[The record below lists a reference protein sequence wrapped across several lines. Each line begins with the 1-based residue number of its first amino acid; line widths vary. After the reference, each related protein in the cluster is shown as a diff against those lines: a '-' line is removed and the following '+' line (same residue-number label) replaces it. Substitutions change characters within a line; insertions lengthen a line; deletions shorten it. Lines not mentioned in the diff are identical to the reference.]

1 MIHWLYPGN
10 MVTNCRQVTSLF
22 VDAETGSKD
31 KGGYGMEFTVLIVYM
46 IIANVLH
53 TLMGVIPVSDPMWRV
68 GLSLYSQIG
77 ANILCIYIFRKY
89 LYHKNG
95 LRLISKKGLKCC
107 VWATV
112 IGIGV
117 CLGHRIFLLLFIG
130 FVEQSLMDIGEVVI
144 TNQVMILAT
153 VPGILYEA
161 LLGPVTEELVLRGI
175 IFPVARQKRGNLYAI
190 IISSIFFALIHM
202 NGIQLITGLFMG
214 VIIGYAIVLT
224 DNVYIGIIIHAVN
237 NSFSLFN
244 AGVLNDK
251 VWSMYS
257 DGGFIQ
263 IVVGI
268 IILIIGILMLRWEM
282 GRGKRYG

>member
-1 MIHWLYPGN
+1 
-10 MVTNCRQVTSLF
+10 MVINCRQVTSLF
-22 VDAETGSKD
+22 VDAETGAKD
-31 KGGYGMEFTVLIVYM
+31 KGGYGMEFIVLIVYM
-46 IIANVLH
+46 FIANVAH

-89 LYHKNG
+89 LYYKNG
-95 LRLISKKGLKCC
+95 LRLISKKGLRCC
-107 VWATV
+107 VWAAV

-117 CLGHRIFLLLFIG
+117 CLGHRIFFWIFIG
-130 FVEQSLMDIGEVVI
+130 FAEQSLRDIGEVVL
-144 TNQVMILAT
+144 TNVAMISTT
-153 VPGILYEA
+153 VPGILYVA
-161 LLGPVTEELVLRGI
+161 LLAPVTEELVLRGI

-190 IISSIFFALIHM
+190 IISSIFFGLIHM
-202 NGIQLITGLFMG
+202 NGIQLMTGLFMG
-214 VIIGYAIVLT
+214 AIIGCAIILT

-257 DGGFIQ
+257 GNEFIQ
-263 IVVGI
+263 MAVGI

-282 GRGKRYG
+282 GRGKRYGCGQ

>member
-1 MIHWLYPGN
+1 
-10 MVTNCRQVTSLF
+10 
-22 VDAETGSKD
+22 
-31 KGGYGMEFTVLIVYM
+31 MEFTIWIVYM
-46 IIANVLH
+46 IIVYVMQ
-53 TLMGVIPVSDPMWRV
+53 TLTAVIPVSDSMWQV
-68 GLSLYSQIG
+68 GLSLYSQVG

-117 CLGHRIFLLLFIG
+117 CLGHRILFLIFIG
-130 FVEQSLMDIGEVVI
+130 FTEQSLRDIGEVVL
-144 TNQVMILAT
+144 TNVAMISVT
-153 VPGILYEA
+153 VPGMLYEV
-161 LLGPVTEELVLRGI
+161 LLAPVTEELVLRGI

-237 NSFSLFN
+237 NSFSFFN

-257 DGGFIQ
+257 DGRFIQ

-282 GRGKRYG
+282 GRGKR

>member
-257 DGGFIQ
+257 GNEFIQ
-263 IVVGI
+263 LAVGI

>member
-10 MVTNCRQVTSLF
+10 MATNCRQVTSLF

-68 GLSLYSQIG
+68 GLGRYSQIG

-257 DGGFIQ
+257 GNEFIQ
-263 IVVGI
+263 LAVGI

>member
-53 TLMGVIPVSDPMWRV
+53 TLMGVIPVSDPMWQV
-68 GLSLYSQIG
+68 GLSLYSQVG

-190 IISSIFFALIHM
+190 IISSIFFALTHM
-202 NGIQLITGLFMG
+202 NGIQLISGLFMG

-282 GRGKRYG
+282 DRGKRYG

>member
-1 MIHWLYPGN
+1 
-10 MVTNCRQVTSLF
+10 
-22 VDAETGSKD
+22 
-31 KGGYGMEFTVLIVYM
+31 MEFTIWIVYM
-46 IIANVLH
+46 IIMNVVH
-53 TLMGVIPVSDPMWRV
+53 TLTVVIPVSDPMWQV
-68 GLSLYSQIG
+68 GLSLYSQVG

-190 IISSIFFALIHM
+190 IISSIFFGLIHM
-202 NGIQLITGLFMG
+202 NGIQLMTGLFMG
-214 VIIGYAIVLT
+214 AIIGCAIILT

-237 NSFSLFN
+237 NSFSFFN
-244 AGVLNDK
+244 IYVLDK
-251 VWSMYS
+251 VWGMDSGY
-257 DGGFIQ
+257 GFIPMP
-263 IVVGI
+263 VGI
-268 IILIIGILMLRWEM
+268 TLLIFGLLMLRWET
-282 GRGKRYG
+282 GRGKRYS

>member
-10 MVTNCRQVTSLF
+10 MVTNCRLVKSLF
-22 VDAETGSKD
+22 MDAETGSKD
-31 KGGYGMEFTVLIVYM
+31 KGGYGMEFTIWIVYM
-46 IIANVLH
+46 IIMNVVH
-53 TLMGVIPVSDPMWRV
+53 TLTVVIPVSDPMWQV
-68 GLSLYSQIG
+68 GLSLYSQVG

-257 DGGFIQ
+257 GNEFIQ
-263 IVVGI
+263 LAVGI

>member
-1 MIHWLYPGN
+1 M
-10 MVTNCRQVTSLF
+10 TNCRQVTSLF

-190 IISSIFFALIHM
+190 IISSIFFALTHM
-202 NGIQLITGLFMG
+202 NGIQLISGLFMG

-282 GRGKRYG
+282 DRGKRYG

>member
-1 MIHWLYPGN
+1 MNIKGGGT
-10 MVTNCRQVTSLF
+10 VKSLF
-22 VDAETGSKD
+22 IDAETGSKD

-144 TNQVMILAT
+144 TNVAMISTT
-153 VPGILYEA
+153 VPGILYVA
-161 LLGPVTEELVLRGI
+161 LLAPVTEELVLRGI

-190 IISSIFFALIHM
+190 IISSIFFALTHM
-202 NGIQLITGLFMG
+202 NGIQLISGLFMG

-237 NSFSLFN
+237 NSFSFFN
-244 AGVLNDK
+244 IYVLDK
-251 VWSMYS
+251 VWGMDSGY
-257 DGGFIQ
+257 GFIPMP
-263 IVVGI
+263 VGI
-268 IILIIGILMLRWEM
+268 TLLIFGLLMLRWET
-282 GRGKRYG
+282 GRGKRYS

>member
-10 MVTNCRQVTSLF
+10 MATNCRQVTSLF

-282 GRGKRYG
+282 DRGKRYG

>member
-1 MIHWLYPGN
+1 M
-10 MVTNCRQVTSLF
+10 
-22 VDAETGSKD
+22 
-31 KGGYGMEFTVLIVYM
+31 
-46 IIANVLH
+46 
-53 TLMGVIPVSDPMWRV
+53 
-68 GLSLYSQIG
+68 
-77 ANILCIYIFRKY
+77 
-89 LYHKNG
+89 
-95 LRLISKKGLKCC
+95 ISKKGLKCC

-117 CLGHRIFLLLFIG
+117 CLGHRIFFWIFIG
-130 FVEQSLMDIGEVVI
+130 FAEQSLRDIGEVVL
-144 TNQVMILAT
+144 TNVAMISVT
-153 VPGILYEA
+153 VPGMLYEV
-161 LLGPVTEELVLRGI
+161 LLAPVTEELVLRGI

-190 IISSIFFALIHM
+190 IISSIFFGLIHM

-214 VIIGYAIVLT
+214 AIIGYAIVLT

-237 NSFSLFN
+237 NSFSFFN

-257 DGGFIQ
+257 DGRFIQ

-282 GRGKRYG
+282 GRGKR

>member
-1 MIHWLYPGN
+1 
-10 MVTNCRQVTSLF
+10 
-22 VDAETGSKD
+22 
-31 KGGYGMEFTVLIVYM
+31 MEFAIWIVY
-46 IIANVLH
+46 IIIVYVMQ
-53 TLMGVIPVSDPMWRV
+53 TLTAVIPVSDPMWQV
-68 GLSLYSQIG
+68 GLSLYSQVG

-95 LRLISKKGLKCC
+95 LRLISKKGLRCC

-190 IISSIFFALIHM
+190 IISSIFFGLTHM
-202 NGIQLITGLFMG
+202 NGIQLISGLFMG

-237 NSFSLFN
+237 NSFSFFN
-244 AGVLNDK
+244 IYVLDK
-251 VWSMYS
+251 VWGMDSGY
-257 DGGFIQ
+257 GFIPMP
-263 IVVGI
+263 VGI
-268 IILIIGILMLRWEM
+268 TLLIFGLLMLRWET
-282 GRGKRYG
+282 GRGKRYS

>member
-1 MIHWLYPGN
+1 MIHWLYSGN
-10 MVTNCRQVTSLF
+10 MVTNCRLVKSLF
-22 VDAETGSKD
+22 MDAATGSKD
-31 KGGYGMEFTVLIVYM
+31 KGGYGMEFIVLIVYM
-46 IIANVLH
+46 FIANVAH
-53 TLMGVIPVSDPMWRV
+53 TLMVVIPVSDPMWQV

-117 CLGHRIFLLLFIG
+117 CLGHRIFLLLLIG

-237 NSFSLFN
+237 NSFSFFN

-251 VWSMYS
+251 VWSLYS

-263 IVVGI
+263 LAVGI

-282 GRGKRYG
+282 DRGKRYG

>member
-10 MVTNCRQVTSLF
+10 MVTNCRLVKSLF
-22 VDAETGSKD
+22 MDAETGSKD
-31 KGGYGMEFTVLIVYM
+31 KGGYGMEFTIWIVYM
-46 IIANVLH
+46 IIMNVVH
-53 TLMGVIPVSDPMWRV
+53 TLTVVIPVSDPMWQV
-68 GLSLYSQIG
+68 GLSLYSQVG

-190 IISSIFFALIHM
+190 IISSIFFALTHM
-202 NGIQLITGLFMG
+202 NGIQLISGLFMG

-282 GRGKRYG
+282 DRGKRYG

>member
-1 MIHWLYPGN
+1 MIHRLYPGN
-10 MVTNCRQVTSLF
+10 MVTNCRLVKSLF
-22 VDAETGSKD
+22 MDAETGSKD
-31 KGGYGMEFTVLIVYM
+31 KGGYGMEFTIWIVYM
-46 IIANVLH
+46 IIMNVVH
-53 TLMGVIPVSDPMWRV
+53 TLTVVIPVSDPMWQV
-68 GLSLYSQIG
+68 GLSLYSQVG

-282 GRGKRYG
+282 DRGKRYG

>member
-282 GRGKRYG
+282 DRGKRYG

>member
-1 MIHWLYPGN
+1 MIHRLYPGN
-10 MVTNCRQVTSLF
+10 MVTNCRLVKSLF
-22 VDAETGSKD
+22 MDAETGSKD
-31 KGGYGMEFTVLIVYM
+31 KGGYGMEFTIWIVYM
-46 IIANVLH
+46 IIMNVVH
-53 TLMGVIPVSDPMWRV
+53 TLTVVIPVSDPMWQV

>member
-1 MIHWLYPGN
+1 MIHRLYPGN
-10 MVTNCRQVTSLF
+10 MVTNCRLVKSLF
-22 VDAETGSKD
+22 MDAETGSKD

-190 IISSIFFALIHM
+190 IISSIFFALTHM
-202 NGIQLITGLFMG
+202 NGIQLISGLFMG

-282 GRGKRYG
+282 DRGKRYG

>member
-1 MIHWLYPGN
+1 MIHRLYPGN
-10 MVTNCRQVTSLF
+10 MVTNCRLVKSLF
-22 VDAETGSKD
+22 MDAETGSKD
-31 KGGYGMEFTVLIVYM
+31 KGGYGMEFTIWIVYM
-46 IIANVLH
+46 IIMNVVH
-53 TLMGVIPVSDPMWRV
+53 TLTVVIPVSDPMWQV
-68 GLSLYSQIG
+68 GLSLYSQVG

-117 CLGHRIFLLLFIG
+117 CLGHRIFFLIFKG
-130 FVEQSLMDIGEVVI
+130 FVEQSLRDIGEVVL
-144 TNQVMILAT
+144 TNGEMFSAT
-153 VPGILYEA
+153 VPGILYAA
-161 LLGPVTEELVLRGI
+161 LLAPVTEELVLRGI

>member
-10 MVTNCRQVTSLF
+10 MATNCRQVTSLF

-237 NSFSLFN
+237 NSFSFFN
-244 AGVLNDK
+244 IYVLDK
-251 VWSMYS
+251 VWGMDSGY
-257 DGGFIQ
+257 GFIPMP
-263 IVVGI
+263 VGI
-268 IILIIGILMLRWEM
+268 TLLIFGLLMLRWET
-282 GRGKRYG
+282 GRGKRYS

>member
-1 MIHWLYPGN
+1 
-10 MVTNCRQVTSLF
+10 
-22 VDAETGSKD
+22 
-31 KGGYGMEFTVLIVYM
+31 MEFAIWIVY
-46 IIANVLH
+46 IIIVYVMQ
-53 TLMGVIPVSDPMWRV
+53 TLTAVIPVSDPMWRV

-117 CLGHRIFLLLFIG
+117 CLGHRIFFLIFKG
-130 FVEQSLMDIGEVVI
+130 FVEQSLRDIGEVVL
-144 TNQVMILAT
+144 TNGEMFSAT
-153 VPGILYEA
+153 VPGILYVA
-161 LLGPVTEELVLRGI
+161 LLAPVTEELVLRGI

-244 AGVLNDK
+244 ASVLNDK

-282 GRGKRYG
+282 DRGKRYG

>member
-1 MIHWLYPGN
+1 
-10 MVTNCRQVTSLF
+10 
-22 VDAETGSKD
+22 
-31 KGGYGMEFTVLIVYM
+31 MEFTVLIVYM

-53 TLMGVIPVSDPMWRV
+53 TLMGVIPVSDPMWQV

-95 LRLISKKGLKCC
+95 LRLISKKGLRCC
-107 VWATV
+107 VWAAV

-190 IISSIFFALIHM
+190 IISSIFFGLIHM

-237 NSFSLFN
+237 NSFSFFN
-244 AGVLNDK
+244 ASVLNDK

-257 DGGFIQ
+257 GNEFIQ
-263 IVVGI
+263 MAVGI

>member
-10 MVTNCRQVTSLF
+10 MVTNCRLVKSLF
-22 VDAETGSKD
+22 MDAETGSKD
-31 KGGYGMEFTVLIVYM
+31 KGGYGMEFTIWIVYM
-46 IIANVLH
+46 IIMNVVH
-53 TLMGVIPVSDPMWRV
+53 TLTVVIPVSDPMWQV

-117 CLGHRIFLLLFIG
+117 CLGHRIFFLIFKG
-130 FVEQSLMDIGEVVI
+130 FVEQSLRDIGEVVL
-144 TNQVMILAT
+144 TNGEMFSAT
-153 VPGILYEA
+153 VPGILYAA
-161 LLGPVTEELVLRGI
+161 LLAPVTEELVLRGI

-237 NSFSLFN
+237 NSFSFFN
-244 AGVLNDK
+244 IYVLDK
-251 VWSMYS
+251 VWGMDSGY
-257 DGGFIQ
+257 GFIPMP
-263 IVVGI
+263 VGI
-268 IILIIGILMLRWEM
+268 TLLIFGLLMLRWET
-282 GRGKRYG
+282 GRGKRYS

>member
-10 MVTNCRQVTSLF
+10 MATNCRQVTSLF

-190 IISSIFFALIHM
+190 IISSIFFGLIHM
-202 NGIQLITGLFMG
+202 NGIQLMTGLFMG
-214 VIIGYAIVLT
+214 AIIGCAIILT

-237 NSFSLFN
+237 NSFSFFN
-244 AGVLNDK
+244 IYVLDK
-251 VWSMYS
+251 VWGMDSGY
-257 DGGFIQ
+257 GFIPMP
-263 IVVGI
+263 VGI
-268 IILIIGILMLRWEM
+268 TLLIFGLLMLRWET
-282 GRGKRYG
+282 GRGKRYS

>member
-10 MVTNCRQVTSLF
+10 MVTNCRLVKSLF
-22 VDAETGSKD
+22 MDAETGSKD
-31 KGGYGMEFTVLIVYM
+31 KGGYGMEFTIWIVYM
-46 IIANVLH
+46 IIMNVVH
-53 TLMGVIPVSDPMWRV
+53 TLTVVIPVSDPMWQV

-190 IISSIFFALIHM
+190 IISSIFFALTHM
-202 NGIQLITGLFMG
+202 NGIQLISGLFMG

-257 DGGFIQ
+257 GNEFIQ
-263 IVVGI
+263 LAVGI

>member
-1 MIHWLYPGN
+1 
-10 MVTNCRQVTSLF
+10 
-22 VDAETGSKD
+22 
-31 KGGYGMEFTVLIVYM
+31 MEFTVLIVYM

-107 VWATV
+107 VWAAV

-117 CLGHRIFLLLFIG
+117 CLGHRIFFWIFIG
-130 FVEQSLMDIGEVVI
+130 FAEQSLRDIGEVVL
-144 TNQVMILAT
+144 TNVAMISTT
-153 VPGILYEA
+153 VPGILYVA
-161 LLGPVTEELVLRGI
+161 LLAPVTEELVLRGI

-237 NSFSLFN
+237 NSFSFFN
-244 AGVLNDK
+244 ASVLNDK

-257 DGGFIQ
+257 GNEFIQ
-263 IVVGI
+263 MAVGI

>member
-1 MIHWLYPGN
+1 
-10 MVTNCRQVTSLF
+10 
-22 VDAETGSKD
+22 
-31 KGGYGMEFTVLIVYM
+31 MEFTVLIVYM

-95 LRLISKKGLKCC
+95 LRLISKKGLRCC
-107 VWATV
+107 VWAAV

-117 CLGHRIFLLLFIG
+117 CLGHRIFFWIFIG
-130 FVEQSLMDIGEVVI
+130 FAEQSLRDIGEVVL
-144 TNQVMILAT
+144 TNVAMISTT
-153 VPGILYEA
+153 VPGILYVA
-161 LLGPVTEELVLRGI
+161 LLAPVTEELVLRGI

-190 IISSIFFALIHM
+190 IISSIFFALTHM

-257 DGGFIQ
+257 GNEFIQ
-263 IVVGI
+263 LAVGI